1 VRLQNLDARSQKI
14 MQKSNPFGKTHWS
27 QCFVILGIILF
38 AVAIA
43 LWQLVP
49 PNVIPATA
57 APTEFSADRAMP
69 HLKAIAQA
77 PHPIGSAAHTAVREY
92 LMTQLKAMGLQP
104 EIQTTT
110 VVQHGDGG
118 FGMGRVNNV
127 LVRIP
132 GTASTGAIVLDGHY
146 DAADTGP
153 GASDCGSCVVT
164 GLETLRAI
172 RTGTPLNNDLIFV
185 FADGEEVGMLGARA
199 FVTEHPWA
207 KDVKL
212 AINFEASGSR
222 GAAVMYI
229 TNRNN
234 QRLISEF
241 VKAVPYPR
249 MTSFSPAFWGLLPG
263 AQIGCDLEEYIARGS
278 GGFGFYY
285 AGDTPAYHTLRD
297 NVTEI
302 DRRSIQH
309 NGSYALSLLKHFGS
323 LDLKTLTATQN
334 AVYFNVL
341 PNVVVHYPE
350 AQVFPLALVTSILFV
365 AVIWLGLRAR
375 KLTLKGISW
384 GAITFLLSAISVMV
398 LTILSWWLM
407 RSLNPSLQVFLIG
420 NYQANLYHLSFVV
433 LTVAA
438 MMAIY
443 TWLYRRFQVD
453 DLAIGALIVWL
464 LLTIASSVWLPG
476 ASYLFAIPLLCN
488 LLAWSWIFSTRN
500 HSWIG
505 ILLLSITIVPG
516 IILFLPVQV
525 YFGSWMARFE
535 GLMNTPLSTLQI
547 FFTVLLCGLLIPQFI
562 FFTSFAPTPSRSP
575 HWIVPGGT
583 LLIGAILLSI
593 ATFNSGFSAAH
604 PRPNTMSY
612 LLDAERGRAS
622 WVSSDRHLDPW
633 KAQIMGANARQQQV
647 EFGLSPASSGFSAPA
662 PVLNLPA
669 LEVQQL
675 EPPTSSKSTLRL
687 RLKSPRQASIAYVDL
702 TTQGTIQ
709 RAQIDRKPLDL
720 TPLTP
725 KQRQALKLIF
735 FGLPP
740 EGIELNLELTDT
752 QSVQMKLED
761 YTWGLPAIDGKAI
774 APRPTNLMPAPG
786 HPDYTIVRKQLTI
799 PI

>member
-1 VRLQNLDARSQKI
+1 
-14 MQKSNPFGKTHWS
+14 MHKSNPLGKIHWI
-27 QCFVILGIILF
+27 QRLVILGIILF
-38 AVAIA
+38 AIAIA
-43 LWQLVP
+43 LWQMVP
-49 PNVIPATA
+49 PKVIPATA
-57 APTEFSADRAMP
+57 PLTEFSADRAMP
-69 HLKAIAQA
+69 DLKAISQA
-77 PHPIGSAAHTAVREY
+77 PHPIGSAAHAAVREY
-92 LMTQLKAMGLQP
+92 LMTQLKAMGLRP
-104 EIQTTT
+104 EIQATT
-110 VVQHGDGG
+110 VIQPGDGG
-118 FGMGRVNNV
+118 FGAGRVQNV

-132 GTASTGAIVLDGHY
+132 GKASTGAIVLDGHY

-172 RTGTPLNNDLIFV
+172 RAGTPLNNDLIFV

-199 FVTEHPWA
+199 FAAEHPWA

-229 TNRNN
+229 TSRNN

-263 AQIGCDLEEYIARGS
+263 AQIGCDLEEYTASGS

-285 AGDTPAYHTLRD
+285 GGDTPAYHTLRD

-309 NGSYALSLLKHFGS
+309 NGSYALSLLQHFGN
-323 LDLKTLTATQN
+323 LDLKTLKATQN

-341 PNVVVHYPE
+341 PNVVLHYPE
-350 AQVFPLALVTSILFV
+350 SQVLPLAIVTSILFV
-365 AVIWLGLRAR
+365 VVVWFGFRAR
-375 KLTLKGISW
+375 RLTTKGVSL
-384 GAITFLLSAISVMV
+384 GAIAFLLSAIGVV
-398 LTILSWWLM
+398 ILNILGWWLM

-438 MMAIY
+438 MMGIY
-443 TWLYRRFQVD
+443 TGLCKRFNLD
-453 DLAIGALIVWL
+453 EMAIGALVVWL
-464 LLTIASSVWLPG
+464 LLTIASSAWLPG
-476 ASYLFAIPLLCN
+476 ASYLFTIPLLCS
-488 LLAWSWIFSTRN
+488 LLAWSWIFLTRN

-505 ILLLSITIVPG
+505 ILLLSVAIVPG
-516 IILFLPVQV
+516 IVLLLPVQV

-535 GLMNTPLSTLQI
+535 GMMNVPLSTLQMV
-547 FFTVLLCGLLIPQFI
+547 FTALICGLLIPQFN
-562 FFTSFAPTPSRSP
+562 FFTSFSPIASRSP
-575 HWIVPGGT
+575 RWIAPGGT
-583 LLIGAILLSI
+583 LLIGITLLTI

-612 LLDAERGRAS
+612 LLDADRGEAN

-633 KAQIMGANARQQQV
+633 KAQIMGANAQRQQV
-647 EFGLSPASSGFSAPA
+647 EFGLSPAASGFSTPA
-662 PVLNLPA
+662 PLVNLPA
-669 LEVQQL
+669 LEVQRL
-675 EPPTSSKSTLRL
+675 ESSTMSTLRL
-687 RLKSPRQASIAYVDL
+687 RLKSPRQASIAFVDL
-702 TTQGTIQ
+702 TTQGTITQ
-709 RAQIDRKPLDL
+709 AAIDRKPLDL

-725 KQRQALKLIF
+725 KQRQALKFIF

-740 EGIELNLELTDT
+740 EGIELTLELTNS

-761 YTWGLPAIDGKAI
+761 YVWGLPAISGKAI
-774 APRPTNLMPAPG
+774 APRPADLMPAPG
-786 HPDYTIVRKQLTI
+786 HPDYTIVRKQLTLSI
-799 PI
+799 